1 MYYTGFFHG
10 VSTGDKTFLNVSL
23 STGVIENFFFSFGR
37 EVGEATHP
45 HKLEL
50 TLGSF
55 NICSYCE
62 GIQSLVYTG
71 VCCLSC
77 LFDSK
82 HANYLV
88 MSS

>member
-1 MYYTGFFHG
+1 MYYTEFFHG
-10 VSTGDKTFLNVSL
+10 ASTGDKTFLNVSL
-23 STGVIENFFFSFGR
+23 STGVIENSFSFGR

-62 GIQSLVYTG
+62 GIQSLVYTR
-71 VCCLSC
+71 VYCLSC

-82 HANYLV
+82 HANYLG

>member
-1 MYYTGFFHG
+1 M
-10 VSTGDKTFLNVSL
+10 
-23 STGVIENFFFSFGR
+23 
-37 EVGEATHP
+37 GEATHP

-55 NICSYCE
+55 NICSYYE

-82 HANYLV
+82 HANYLG